1 MSRLDLLKKATPQ
14 SQKPQ
19 SSNKRNLRGGMLA
32 EKTQKSQQRLNDL
45 NNDILAKDDF
55 ENDLEDAPYHT
66 LPHR

>member
-1 MSRLDLLKKATPQ
+1 
-14 SQKPQ
+14 
-19 SSNKRNLRGGMLA
+19 MLA

-55 ENDLEDAPYHT
+55 ENDLGDAPYHT